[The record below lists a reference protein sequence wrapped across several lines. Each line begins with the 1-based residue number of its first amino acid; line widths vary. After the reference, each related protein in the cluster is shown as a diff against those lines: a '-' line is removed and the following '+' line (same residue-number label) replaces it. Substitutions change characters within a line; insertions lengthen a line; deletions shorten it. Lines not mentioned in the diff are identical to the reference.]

1 MTVPPLLPFLQRV
14 ETCERDGF
22 PLVEIDGDLYCS
34 VEWADS
40 LVGGQRVLGVSEGAD
55 GQIELLMTGDH
66 VFPITC
72 PCCGARFTCASAR
85 SVKCVRFCWAAQ
97 SRASATASGSV
108 PRSHRSATRSLP
120 SSSAAPRSAKIARSR
135 CRWSRCGE
143 FGSDRRRTSL
153 SVSPRRKEH
162 E

>member
-72 PCCGARFTCASAR
+72 PCCGGAVHLR
-85 SVKCVRFCWAAQ
+85 Q
-97 SRASATASGSV
+97 
-108 PRSHRSATRSLP
+108 RSL
-120 SSSAAPRSAKIARSR
+120 
-135 CRWSRCGE
+135 GE
-143 FGSDRRRTSL
+143 VRALLLGRTIEGFRHGEWIGTEKPPKRHPIFAIQFSGTEKREDRTIEVSLESVRRIRERQKTD
-153 SVSPRRKEH
+153 VPERQPEA
-162 E
+162 